1 MYPSIHL
8 TRPLMSP
15 LWSSAK
21 STAKSHSPSELNRD
35 LIICNDLN
43 YDKFT
48 SICQNNNIF
57 EKLLPIA
64 IILHDLKS
72 VARLIYYY
80 FCFMATAI
88 NSLKLFG
95 SLFLILIISYNHIF
109 GMLERNGPK
118 IVGIIISRFIALCKN
133 SLT

>member
-1 MYPSIHL
+1 
-8 TRPLMSP
+8 MS
-15 LWSSAK
+15 
-21 STAKSHSPSELNRD
+21 
-35 LIICNDLN
+35 
-43 YDKFT
+43 KFT
-48 SICQNNNIF
+48 SISQNHNIF

-72 VARLIYYY
+72 VARLINYY